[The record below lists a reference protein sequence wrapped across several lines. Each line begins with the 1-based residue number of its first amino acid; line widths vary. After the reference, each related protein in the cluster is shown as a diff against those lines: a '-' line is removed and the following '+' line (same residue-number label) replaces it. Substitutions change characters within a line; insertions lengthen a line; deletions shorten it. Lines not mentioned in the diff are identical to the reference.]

1 MNILDNENNLIAI
14 YINKD
19 IPENKHFL
27 TDDSKPFQVGTFN
40 LPKGNIIE
48 RHYHNSTI
56 RNIEHTSEALFV
68 TEGSL
73 RVELYDKN
81 QTFLKEI
88 LVNEKEVI
96 VLFTGGHFI
105 EIIENSKFIEIKQGP
120 YSEAEDKEHF

>member
-14 YINKD
+14 YIKKD
-19 IPENKHFL
+19 IPDNKNFL
-27 TDDSKPFQVGTFN
+27 TDDSKPFQVGTFS
-40 LPKGNIIE
+40 LPKGNIIK

-120 YSEAEDKEHF
+120 YSEFEDKEHF

>member
-14 YINKD
+14 YIKKD
-19 IPENKHFL
+19 IPDNKNFL
-27 TDDSKPFQVGTFN
+27 TDDSKPFQVGTFS

-56 RNIEHTSEALFV
+56 RKIEHTSEALFV

-120 YSEAEDKEHF
+120 YSEFEDKEHF

>member
-14 YINKD
+14 YIKKD
-19 IPENKHFL
+19 IPDNKNFL
-27 TDDSKPFQVGTFN
+27 TDDSKPFQVGTFS

-105 EIIENSKFIEIKQGP
+105 EIKQGP
-120 YSEAEDKEHF
+120 YSEFEDKEHF

>member
-14 YINKD
+14 YIKKD
-19 IPENKHFL
+19 IPDNKNFL
-27 TDDSKPFQVGTFN
+27 TDDSKPFQVGTFS

-120 YSEAEDKEHF
+120 YSEFEDKEHF